1 MGARGGP
8 GFRKLPWVL
17 YLDLFLSIGGSIFMV
32 WLKSCIELLD
42 KILSLAELLST
53 VCIMHLRFDD
63 LDVIGLI

>member
-8 GFRKLPWVL
+8 GFRKLPWML

-42 KILSLAELLST
+42 KILSLAELLSA
-53 VCIMHLRFDD
+53 VSIMYLRFDD
-63 LDVIGLI
+63 LEIMGLI